1 MLRETPDALACMH
14 EVHTVGNMPLA
25 DTIGGWDQ
33 MDVLYGEVSL
43 IQRYICTQL
52 YVRSCAGRRVL
63 HSGCASHWI
72 GSTVTV
78 FSCYISVLSV
88 LRT

>member
-1 MLRETPDALACMH
+1 MLRETPDTLACMH
-14 EVHTVGNMPLA
+14 EVHTVGNMH
-25 DTIGGWDQ
+25 TIGGWDQ

-52 YVRSCAGRRVL
+52 YVVVLADRVL